1 MRKTLSRQVADLDAV
16 FDLLRRFALEHSLGP
31 DLERDLGVIAE
42 ELFTNQVRHARPGG
56 DSIEIDVELV
66 DGTIRL
72 ELTDEDVEPFDPT
85 SAPEVDIDQPAN
97 ERRRGGLG
105 IHFVRI
111 LSDTFEW
118 NYDADRRASRIT
130 VTRHLEN

>member
-16 FDLLRRFALEHSLGP
+16 FDLLHRFAVEHSLAA

-56 DSIEIDVELV
+56 DSIEVEVELV
-66 DGTIRL
+66 DGSIRL
-72 ELTDEDVEPFDPT
+72 ELTDENVEPFDPT
-85 SAPEVDIDQPAN
+85 SAPEVDVDQPVG
-97 ERRRGGLG
+97 ERKRGGLG

-111 LSDTFEW
+111 LSDSFEW
-118 NYDADRRASRIT
+118 NYDPDRRASRIT
-130 VTRHLEN
+130 VTRHLER